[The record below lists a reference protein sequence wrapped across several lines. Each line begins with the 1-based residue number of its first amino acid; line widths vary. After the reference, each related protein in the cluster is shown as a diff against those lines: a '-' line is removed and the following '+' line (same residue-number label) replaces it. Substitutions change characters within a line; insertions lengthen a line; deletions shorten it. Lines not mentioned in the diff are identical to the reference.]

1 MDEASQSKSEQAKE
15 FLLHRTRAYRRIFLE
30 HGDDTHLVLSDLA
43 KFCRAHESTFHPDP
57 HVAARLD
64 GRREAFLRI
73 SQHLNLTNEQ
83 LWLLFTTSPMPL
95 TQRRTP

>member
-1 MDEASQSKSEQAKE
+1 MNEPTQSNADRTKE

-30 HGDDTHLVLSDLA
+30 HGDDTQMVLSDLA

-83 LWLLFTTSPMPL
+83 LWQLFAKAPMPL
-95 TQRRTP
+95 IK